1 MTDLRAAGLNE
12 LRQEMTNTYN
22 RLHSIDQDSNFV
34 SRVAHSGN
42 LPVIPNLRCGAWYVD
57 PSLIPSN
64 GAAFAYFKSTDGHT
78 SQWNFNLRRA
88 NLHLLPLI
96 IAHGGIILIDSTR
109 RGKRHPDALSRTVPI
124 WCAVINRVLG
134 LEGEHSGLFTPPDS
148 VSPSEH
154 AQMEDGISKW
164 AELLNASEYT
174 LPALTKPLRPFWISP
189 DSSNPR
195 PPTVD
200 DSSHFYAIVCLSA
213 SQRVQDGVDR
223 RLGFIYVQGSGDD
236 HEMWSKGLTPDLFW
250 RHKDKL
256 LACDQTDL
264 EDEITQILED
274 TRNSEGIALLNPI
287 RPVHG
292 RILVGT
298 RAANHPMYLGDL
310 DTCAMLILTSNV
322 SDVQQPENST
332 PTTLSVRSFYP
343 KQHPTEFLTH
353 TLPIS
358 LEFIRTHLELPGSR
372 VCILCKDAKDLS
384 VGIAT
389 AAITLYFNEAGYF
402 VRDINRL
409 VTKDMAK
416 RRLQWV
422 LSSCPGANP
431 SRATLKRVN
440 EYLMSPLRPSLLG
453 KPAVVSPK

>member
-12 LRQEMTNTYN
+12 LRQEMTNAYN
-22 RLHSIDQDSNFV
+22 RLHSIDQDSKFV
-34 SRVAHSGN
+34 SRVAQSGT

-64 GAAFAYFKSTDGHT
+64 GTAFAYFKSTDGHT

-96 IAHGGIILIDSTR
+96 TIHGGIILVDSTR

-124 WCAVINRVLG
+124 WCAVINRALG

-154 AQMEDGISKW
+154 AQMNDGIKKW
-164 AELLNASEYT
+164 AELLNSSEYK
-174 LPALTKPLRPFWISP
+174 LPPLTKPLRPFWISP

-195 PPTVD
+195 PPVVNESTP
-200 DSSHFYAIVCLSA
+200 FYAVVCLSA
-213 SQRVQDGVDR
+213 SQRVQDGADR
-223 RLGFIYVQGSGDD
+223 RLGFTYVQGSGDD
-236 HEMWSKGLTPDLFW
+236 HEMWSNGLTPDMFW
-250 RHKDKL
+250 RHKPGL
-256 LACDQTDL
+256 LACGQDNL
-264 EDEITQILED
+264 EDSIAQVLED
-274 TRNSEGIALLNPI
+274 ARNLDGVATLHPI
-287 RPVHG
+287 KAVQG
-292 RILVGT
+292 RILIGT
-298 RAANHPMYLGDL
+298 RAANHPMYLGDP
-310 DTCAMLILTSNV
+310 DTCATLVLTS
-322 SDVQQPENST
+322 DPQQPTSNTS
-332 PTTLSVRSFYP
+332 PTTLHFI
-343 KQHPTEFLTH
+343 LTQLQLS
-353 TLPIS
+353 TL
-358 LEFIRTHLELPGSR
+358 R

-389 AAITLYFNEAGYF
+389 AAITLYFDETGEF
-402 VRDINRL
+402 IGDTVQP
-409 VTKDMAK
+409 VTKNMAK

-440 EYLMSPLRPSLLG
+440 EYLMSPRRPSLLE
-453 KPAVVSPK
+453 KSAVVSPEKPS

>member
-22 RLHSIDQDSNFV
+22 RLHSIDQDSKFV
-34 SRVAHSGN
+34 NRVAQSGT

-64 GAAFAYFKSTDGHT
+64 GTAFAYFKSTDGHT

-96 IAHGGIILIDSTR
+96 TTHGGMILVDSTR

-124 WCAVINRVLG
+124 WCAVINRELG

-154 AQMEDGISKW
+154 AQMEDGIGKW

-174 LPALTKPLRPFWISP
+174 LPTLTKPLRPFWISP

-195 PPTVD
+195 PPAIDESTP
-200 DSSHFYAIVCLSA
+200 FYAVVCLSA

-223 RLGFIYVQGSGDD
+223 RLGFTYVQGSGDD

-250 RHKDKL
+250 RHKSEL
-256 LACDQTDL
+256 LACDQDDL
-264 EDEITQILED
+264 EGSIAQILED
-274 TRNSEGIALLNPI
+274 AQNADGIATLSSI
-287 RPVHG
+287 KAVQG

-298 RAANHPMYLGDL
+298 RAANHPMYLDDP
-310 DTCAMLILTSNV
+310 DTCVTLILTS
-322 SDVQQPENST
+322 DPQQLENNTLPST
-332 PTTLSVRSFYP
+332 LYVRDYYP
-343 KQHPTEFLTH
+343 KQYPTEFLTQ
-353 TLPIS
+353 TLPLS
-358 LEFIRTHLELPGSR
+358 LEFIRTHLQLPTSR

-389 AAITLYFNEAGYF
+389 ATISLYFNEAGEF
-402 VRDINRL
+402 IGDTSHA
-409 VTKDMAK
+409 VTKDLAK

-440 EYLMSPLRPSLLG
+440 EYLMSPRRPSLSFG
-453 KPAVVSPK
+453 DVQVGFG

>member
-1 MTDLRAAGLNE
+1 MR
-12 LRQEMTNTYN
+12 RM
-22 RLHSIDQDSNFV
+22 
-34 SRVAHSGN
+34 
-42 LPVIPNLRCGAWYVD
+42 
-57 PSLIPSN
+57 IPSN
-64 GAAFAYFKSTDGHT
+64 GTAFAYFKSTDGHT
-78 SQWNFNLRRA
+78 SQWNFNLRRG

-96 IAHGGIILIDSTR
+96 VTHGGIILVDSTR
-109 RGKRHPDALSRTVPI
+109 RGKRHPDALTRTVPI
-124 WCAVINRVLG
+124 WCAVINRALG

-154 AQMEDGISKW
+154 AQMEGGINKW

-174 LPALTKPLRPFWISP
+174 LPRLTKPLRPFWISP

-195 PPTVD
+195 PPTID
-200 DSSHFYAIVCLSA
+200 DSTPFYAIVCLSA

-223 RLGFIYVQGSGDD
+223 RLGFTYVQGSGDD

-250 RHKDKL
+250 RHKSRL
-256 LACDQTDL
+256 LACGQDDL
-264 EDEITQILED
+264 EDQIIQILED
-274 TRNSEGIALLNPI
+274 PQNREGVASLSPI
-287 RPVHG
+287 KSVHG

-298 RAANHPMYLGDL
+298 RAANHPIYLGDL
-310 DTCAMLILTSNV
+310 DTCASIVLTSD
-322 SDVQQPENST
+322 SQQLENST
-332 PTTLSVRSFYP
+332 PTTLYVQDFYP

-358 LEFIRTHLELPGSR
+358 LEFIRTHLQLPESR

-389 AAITLYFNEAGYF
+389 AAIALYFNETGDF
-402 VRDINRL
+402 VGDNNHS

-416 RRLQWV
+416 RRLQRV
-422 LSSCPGANP
+422 LSSCPRANP

-440 EYLMSPLRPSLLG
+440 EYLMSPRRPSLLG
-453 KPAVVSPK
+453 KPAVVSLKQRP